1 MGEIANLFNIG
12 NLICIFS
19 SHMDLVPTWGD
30 VDLSVLAAFRHETGL
45 TDVELEVIA
54 ECYKQDI
61 HNVFYLVRNDW
72 HPPVDDMAITRHE
85 ECRENTQDRLQA
97 HPLSNVI
104 HFSFDAEH
112 RLCDED
118 PLPGSFAGHLL
129 RTLRF
134 HIMLNMTD
142 PSGKREN
149 YLWAWCFFFK
159 SFDNWA
165 FSCTFRPGN
174 VKILP

>member
-1 MGEIANLFNIG
+1 M
-12 NLICIFS
+12 
-19 SHMDLVPTWGD
+19 
-30 VDLSVLAAFRHETGL
+30 
-45 TDVELEVIA
+45 
-54 ECYKQDI
+54 
-61 HNVFYLVRNDW
+61 FYLVRNDW

-85 ECRENTQDRLQA
+85 ECKENTQDRLQA

-142 PSGKREN
+142 PSGKRGN
-149 YLWAWCFFFK
+149 YLGLGFFRNPGL
-159 SFDNWA
+159 SPHTPL
-165 FSCTFRPGN
+165 TFLSQFGARG
-174 VKILP
+174 